1 MQQAEL
7 MFGLR
12 RASLV
17 QKNFLIRAFFYTKG
31 VTNFIA
37 YLFNIEIKKSQLIV
51 AHVVLRANWLC
62 NFQPLFNL
70 SDGSFKSLPRL
81 KWQFKAFITCEEQ
94 H

>member
-7 MFGLR
+7 KFGLR

-37 YLFNIEIKKSQLIV
+37 YLFNIEIKNARTYSGSCTNQGLPS
-51 AHVVLRANWLC
+51 RAI
-62 NFQPLFNL
+62 FSRF
-70 SDGSFKSLPRL
+70 
-81 KWQFKAFITCEEQ
+81 
-94 H
+94 